1 MWLLKLDLCHS
12 KLFNYNYKA
21 STITHFLDTLTGQY
35 AEDSHGL
42 GDKLHLVS
50 SRHPTKSDAN
60 AKMLMAARAH
70 KFKLT
75 LIDRIICVASFSH
88 TVTYDVGMS
97 IFLLLFFTAW
107 QKFQTPAEWS
117 SFFRFASLKEVRK
130 WNRDGE
136 GICHSLEISRAIN
149 KVSGAEPDTVL
160 CGKLA

>member
-1 MWLLKLDLCHS
+1 MRLLKLDLCHS

-97 IFLLLFFTAW
+97 IFLLLFLLLDKNYKLQPNGQA
-107 QKFQTPAEWS
+107 
-117 SFFRFASLKEVRK
+117 SFGSPV
-130 WNRDGE
+130 
-136 GICHSLEISRAIN
+136 
-149 KVSGAEPDTVL
+149 
-160 CGKLA
+160 